1 MQMGTRAHTAVWTG
15 LAAAVLCT
23 QHTLACL
30 LPSCCPGNLVTGS
43 VPLSWL
49 TSGESLPKDSV
60 LRHLLHGEVSGAW
73 PEDARWPGFLGA
85 LA

>member
-49 TSGESLPKDSV
+49 TSGESLPKQ
-60 LRHLLHGEVSGAW
+60 R
-73 PEDARWPGFLGA
+73 PETFAPWRSLWG